1 MFSKA
6 ADTAASTAIRSN
18 LSRRSFGGGGLL
30 KKFPNFP
37 RKAFKI
43 FTQYFSERPKMTS
56 HSGKARKAKTTKG
69 KIESTKGE
77 KMNLK
82 KQIAVIVLAL
92 TATTSPVWSQDKQA
106 LQSPTAQS
114 LQGTWRVTGTVVD
127 CITGQDI
134 FSFPRIETFH
144 QGGTYTGYGV
154 PPGSEPGQGTEYG
167 VWQREPGSQNYLV
180 RVVAYSYTAEGD
192 FDGRVEATTTVHLT
206 SANSFEYSATIQ
218 FFDADGNLV
227 FTGCFRATGTRFE

>member
-1 MFSKA
+1 
-6 ADTAASTAIRSN
+6 
-18 LSRRSFGGGGLL
+18 
-30 KKFPNFP
+30 
-37 RKAFKI
+37 
-43 FTQYFSERPKMTS
+43 
-56 HSGKARKAKTTKG
+56 
-69 KIESTKGE
+69 
-77 KMNLK
+77 MNLK

-114 LQGTWRVTGTVVD
+114 LQGTWRVTRTAVD

-134 FSFPRIETFH
+134 LSFPAIMTFN

-154 PPGSEPGQGTEYG
+154 PPGGDPGQGTEYG

>member
-1 MFSKA
+1 
-6 ADTAASTAIRSN
+6 
-18 LSRRSFGGGGLL
+18 LL

-37 RKAFKI
+37 RKGFKN
-43 FTQYFSERPKMTS
+43 FTQYSSERPEITS
-56 HSGKARKAKTTKG
+56 HDEEPNKAKTTKG

-106 LQSPTAQS
+106 LQSPTAHT
-114 LQGTWRVTGTVVD
+114 LHGTWRVTGTVVD

-154 PPGSEPGQGTEYG
+154 PPGSDPGQGTEYG

-180 RVVAYSYTAEGD
+180 RVVAYSYTPEGD
-192 FDGRVEATTTVHLT
+192 FDGRVEATDTLHLT